1 MSGIP
6 ASNRMPGP
14 RLGWRPEE
22 EGAALRTAAGAHA
35 TRPSADTRSISRWSI
50 TAISPGWRR
59 FTRVL
64 VEESMRAIPTLPL
77 TGGVSELRLRR
88 HENFITVRSEEH
100 TAELQSRGH
109 I

>member
-50 TAISPGWRR
+50 TAISPGLRR
-59 FTRVL
+59 FTWVL
-64 VEESMRAIPTLPL
+64 VGESMRAIRTLLL
-77 TGGVSELRLRR
+77 TGGVSESRLLRNEDSMNVGRL
-88 HENFITVRSEEH
+88 S
-100 TAELQSRGH
+100 S
-109 I
+109 